1 MLGLS
6 LFVGLIAMGWSELSA
21 LDWLAVRDELLEVR
35 WRFLLLAALAALL
48 NVAGM
53 GLYDA
58 VCFPRAPRLGF
69 AVRWGV
75 GSVCFAWSN
84 FLTFGPIGGPAL
96 RVLVY
101 TRRGLRASSV
111 ARGLAAQYIG
121 FTAGLI
127 AWMAALAL
135 PIPLGRASMPM
146 QVALAAGISV
156 ALTAII
162 RRAAI
167 GLLRRREGGSQ
178 TAQALQSIHP
188 VALGMVGFLDWGCS
202 VTTLWLAA
210 LAAGVAL
217 EPLLA
222 AGTFFSG
229 HLAGMASMLPGG
241 LGSADTAWLL
251 ALTGSGSQPDQ
262 AAAVILLFRLVF
274 YVFPWVLAVLTTLS
288 LAYTGPNEAMWRQP
302 AVSGAVA
309 VGAGFILLTAAT
321 PAAGERLTIWGGD
334 APLWLMEASVL
345 TSIAAAALLAV
356 LTHRLHAS
364 SRGAYHVSALLLAA
378 CSAAHIV
385 KGADALEAIV
395 CAVLLAMLILARRD
409 FRPNPPR
416 WPSARVAAWTLSAST
431 ALYLIVG
438 LASQTGIR
446 ISIAELL
453 RFARG
458 AEWSRFLRGGLL
470 LALMTFLV
478 PGLLCLRRGG
488 SGLPALPERRATPLP

>member
-1 MLGLS
+1 
-6 LFVGLIAMGWSELSA
+6 MGWGELSA
-21 LDWLAVRDELLEVR
+21 LDWPAVRDELLEVR
-35 WRFLLLAALAALL
+35 WRFLLLAAAAALA
-48 NVAGM
+48 NVAAM

-75 GSVCFAWSN
+75 GGVCFAWSN

-96 RVLVY
+96 RLLVY
-101 TRRGLRASSV
+101 TRRGLRASAV
-111 ARGLAAQYIG
+111 ARGLGAQYIG
-121 FTAGLI
+121 FTSGLI

-135 PIPLGRASMPM
+135 PIPLGRASMLV
-146 QVALAAGISV
+146 QVALAAGLSIT
-156 ALTAII
+156 LTGII

-167 GLLRRREGGSQ
+167 TLLRRREGGSQ
-178 TAQALQSIHP
+178 TADALAGIHP
-188 VALGMVGFLDWGCS
+188 APLGLVGFLDWGCS

-210 LAAGVAL
+210 LAADVAL

-274 YVFPWVLAVLTTLS
+274 YVFPWVLAVLTTLG
-288 LAYTGPNEAMWRQP
+288 LAYTGPNEALWRQP

-321 PAAGERLTIWGGD
+321 PAAGERLTVWSGD
-334 APLWLMEASVL
+334 APLWLMEASVM
-345 TSIAAAALLAV
+345 TSIAGAALLAV
-356 LTHRLHAS
+356 LTHPLRAS
-364 SRGAYHVSALLLAA
+364 SRSAYRLAAILLAA

-385 KGADALEAIV
+385 KGADTLEAIV
-395 CAVLLAMLILARRD
+395 CAVLLASLILARRD
-409 FRPNPPR
+409 FDAALTPWPRP
-416 WPSARVAAWTLSAST
+416 RVAAWTLSACL
-431 ALYLIVG
+431 ALFLVIG
-438 LASQTGIR
+438 LASQTGMR
-446 ISIAELL
+446 LSLAEPL

-458 AEWSRFLRGGLL
+458 DEWPRFLRGAVL
-470 LALMTFLV
+470 LAALAALV
-478 PGLLCLRRGG
+478 PGALWLKQRTTQASRQKTPPRARGH
-488 SGLPALPERRATPLP
+488 

>member
-1 MLGLS
+1 MAGL
-6 LFVGLIAMGWSELSA
+6 VAMGWSELSA
-21 LDWLAVRDELLEVR
+21 LDWPAVRDELLDVR
-35 WRFLLLAALAALL
+35 WRFLLLAAVAAML
-48 NVAGM
+48 NVATM

-96 RVLVY
+96 RLLVY
-101 TRRGLRASSV
+101 TRRGLRASAV
-111 ARGLAAQYIG
+111 ARGLGAQYIG

-127 AWMAALAL
+127 AWMAALSV
-135 PIPLGRASMPM
+135 PIPVGRASMLM
-146 QVALAAGISV
+146 QVALAAGVSV
-156 ALTAII
+156 VLTWII
-162 RRAAI
+162 RLAAI
-167 GLLRRREGGSQ
+167 ALLQRREGGSQ
-178 TAQALQSIHP
+178 TAQAIKAIHP
-188 VALGMVGFLDWGCS
+188 AALGLVGFLDWGCS

-210 LAAGVAL
+210 LAADVTL

-274 YVFPWVLAVLTTLS
+274 YVFPWVLAVLTTLG

-309 VGAGFILLTAAT
+309 VGAGFILITAAT
-321 PAAGERLTIWGGD
+321 PAAGERLTVWGGE
-334 APLWLMEASVL
+334 APLWLMELAVM
-345 TSIAAAALLAV
+345 TSIGAAALLAV
-356 LTHRLHAS
+356 VTHRLRAS
-364 SRGAYHVSALLLAA
+364 SRGAYHLSALLLAG

-385 KGADALEAIV
+385 KGADTLEAIV
-395 CAVLLAMLILARRD
+395 CAVLLAMLVLARRD
-409 FRPNPPR
+409 FQPNPPR
-416 WPSARVAAWTLSAST
+416 WPSARVAAWTLSACV
-431 ALYLIVG
+431 ALYLVIG

-446 ISIAELL
+446 ISTGEIL

-458 AEWSRFLRGGLL
+458 AEWPRFLRGALL
-470 LALMTFLV
+470 LAVMTFLV
-478 PGLLCLRRGG
+478 PGVLCLRRGA
-488 SGLPALPERRATPLP
+488 SELPASQERRASPLP